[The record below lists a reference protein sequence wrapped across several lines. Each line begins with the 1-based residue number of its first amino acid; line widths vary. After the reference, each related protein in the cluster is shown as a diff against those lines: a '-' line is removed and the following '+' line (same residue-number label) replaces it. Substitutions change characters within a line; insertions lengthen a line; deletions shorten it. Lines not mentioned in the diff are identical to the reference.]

1 MTVEGTARV
10 HPTSAVAE
18 GARIGADSEI
28 GPFSVVGPD
37 VVIGRGVTIKS
48 HAVVTGCTEV
58 GDGTVVFPFACVGD
72 VPQDLKY
79 RGEKT
84 RLIVGRRNRIRE
96 GATLNVGTEL
106 GGGMTRV
113 GDDCLFMTG
122 SHVGH
127 DCTVGNGVIMAN
139 QAALGGHCVIEDN
152 VIIGGLSGVH
162 QHVRVGK
169 GAIIGAVTI
178 VRRDVIPFA
187 LVQGPEADV
196 EGINLIGLRR
206 RGVDKKGIEALQ
218 SAYDM
223 LRVPD
228 GSFRDRAQLLG
239 RQPELHPL
247 AKELVRFILE
257 DSSRSFLVPTNR
269 D

>member
-1 MTVEGTARV
+1 MTVEGSARV
-10 HPTSAVAE
+10 HPTSVVAE

-28 GPFSVVGPD
+28 GPFSVVGSD

-58 GDGTVVFPFACVGD
+58 GDGTVVFPFACVGE

-79 RGEKT
+79 KGEKT

-96 GATLNVGTEL
+96 GATLNAGTEL
-106 GGGMTRV
+106 GGGITRV

-196 EGINLIGLRR
+196 EGVNLIGLRR
-206 RGVDKKGIEALQ
+206 RGVDKSGIEALR

-223 LRVPD
+223 LRVPE
-228 GSFRDRAQLLG
+228 GAFRDRAQLLG

-247 AKELVRFILE
+247 VKELVRFILE

>member
-1 MTVEGTARV
+1 MTVDGTARV
-10 HPTSAVAE
+10 HPTAVVDE

-28 GPFSVVGPD
+28 GPFAFVGPD
-37 VVIGRGVTIKS
+37 VAIGRSVTIKS
-48 HAVVTGCTEV
+48 HAVVTGCTDV
-58 GDGTVVFPFACVGD
+58 GDGTVVFPFACVGE

-79 RGEKT
+79 RGERT

-96 GATLNVGTEL
+96 GATLNSGTEL
-106 GGGMTRV
+106 GGGITRV

-127 DCTVGNGVIMAN
+127 DCTVGDGVIMAN

-162 QHVRVGK
+162 QNVRVGK
-169 GAIIGAVTI
+169 GAIIGAVAI

-187 LVQGPEADV
+187 LVQGPEAEV

-206 RGVDKKGIEALQ
+206 RGVDRDGIEALR
-218 SAYDM
+218 SAYDA
-223 LRVPD
+223 LRVPE
-228 GSFRDRAQLLG
+228 GAFRDRAESLG
-239 RQPELHPL
+239 RQSELHPL
-247 AKELVRFILE
+247 AKELVRFVLE
-257 DSSRSFLVPTNR
+257 DSSRSFLVPMSR
-269 D
+269 E